1 MIDMNYFKK
10 INDTYGH
17 AAGDQALVDM
27 ASIMKKRFSGLGK
40 CFRYAGD
47 EFVVLVKSDNEAEIL
62 EMENALSA
70 DVEAFNERENRPYK
84 LSFSKGYGK
93 FEKETDDDESFLRK
107 IDDAMYIDKRDSHDS
122 KATNGIENHNSTSSS
137 KTE

>member
-1 MIDMNYFKK
+1 MIDMNFFKK

-27 ASIMKKRFSGLGK
+27 ASLMKKRFSGLGK

-62 EMENALSA
+62 ELENALIA
-70 DVEAFNERENRPYK
+70 DAEAFNESEDRPYK

-93 FEKETDDDESFLRK
+93 FEKGTDDDESYLRK
-107 IDDAMYIDKRDSHDS
+107 IDNAMYRDKRDFHDS
-122 KATNGIENHNSTSSS
+122 RTTIEVSG
-137 KTE
+137 